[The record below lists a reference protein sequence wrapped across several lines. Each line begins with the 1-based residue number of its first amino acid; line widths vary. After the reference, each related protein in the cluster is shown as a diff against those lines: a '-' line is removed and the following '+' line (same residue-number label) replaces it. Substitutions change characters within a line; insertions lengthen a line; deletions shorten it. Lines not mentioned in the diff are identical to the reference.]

1 MCKIEQKESDSMI
14 PVFDNLFSGQ
24 NLYERTVM
32 PVCRQFGLTYME
44 FTVLMF
50 LHNNPQ
56 YDTAAQIVKIRRLTK
71 SHVSISL
78 KGLQERGLVKGEYFP
93 GNQKTLHL
101 SVTDSAKPV
110 VEAGLAAQRA
120 FGAKLA
126 RGFTAEELTQFQ
138 KLIEKLN
145 DDIKQ
150 EEITNG

>member
-1 MCKIEQKESDSMI
+1 MI

-32 PVCRQFGLTYME
+32 PVCREWGLTYME

-50 LHNNPQ
+50 LHNNPR

-71 SHVSISL
+71 SHVSLSL

-101 SVTDSAKPV
+101 SVTEAAKPV
-110 VEAGLAAQRA
+110 IAAGIAAQQE
-120 FGAKLA
+120 FGSKLA
-126 RGFTAEELTQFQ
+126 RGFTAEELEQFH
-138 KLIEKLN
+138 KLVEKLN
-145 DDIKQ
+145 ENIKQ
-150 EEITNG
+150 EVMQNG

>member
-1 MCKIEQKESDSMI
+1 MI

-78 KGLQERGLVKGEYFP
+78 RGLQERGLVKGEYFP

-101 SVTDSAKPV
+101 SVTDRAKPV

-120 FGAKLA
+120 FGATLA
-126 RGFTAEELTQFQ
+126 RGFTAEELAQFQ
-138 KLIEKLN
+138 KLIKKLN
-145 DDIKQ
+145 ENIKQ

>member
-1 MCKIEQKESDSMI
+1 MI

-24 NLYERTVM
+24 NLYEQTVM
-32 PVCRQFGLTYME
+32 PVCREFGLTYME

-78 KGLQERGLVKGEYFP
+78 KGLQERGLVKGQYFP

-101 SVTDSAKPV
+101 SVTEAAEPV
-110 VEAGLAAQRA
+110 VAAGIAAQQE
-120 FGAKLA
+120 FGSKLA
-126 RGFTAEELTQFQ
+126 RGFTPEELEQFR
-138 KLIEKLN
+138 KLVEKLN
-145 DDIKQ
+145 ENIKQ
-150 EEITNG
+150 EVMQNG

>member
-1 MCKIEQKESDSMI
+1 MI

-78 KGLQERGLVKGEYFP
+78 RGLQERGLVKGEYFP

-120 FGAKLA
+120 FGATLA
-126 RGFTAEELTQFQ
+126 RGFTAEELAQFQ
-138 KLIEKLN
+138 KLIKKLN
-145 DDIKQ
+145 ENIKQ